1 MDKRYLTLG
10 EAASRLNLEVLDLV
24 SYGIEGEVP
33 IGVLA
38 YSGINLAPLSDA
50 FFVADGDDN
59 QTQNVTPDWIIMLMP
74 RSIRAI
80 AQQGRVLSG
89 HGYRWLGGEWEPVDV
104 SRESG
109 ITLDDLVIPTSALR
123 EFVPDTKQHIVQPEL
138 PVSTEGK
145 ETFQKQIAGL
155 AMVIHRHTMGK
166 KFGGASPNN
175 LQIAKAVLSTMDELP
190 PEIHK
195 TLNTKGIGDGV
206 IRQNISKGLQ
216 LLGFAAK
223 EDGEL

>member
-10 EAASRLNLEVLDLV
+10 EAASLLNLEVLDLV
-24 SYGIEGEVP
+24 SYGIEGGVP

-38 YSGINLAPLSDA
+38 YSGINLASLPDA
-50 FFVADGDDN
+50 FIVVDDGN
-59 QTQNVTPDWIIMLMP
+59 QRLNGTPEWLIMLMP
-74 RSIRAI
+74 KSIRAI
-80 AQQGRVLSG
+80 AQDGSVQSGR
-89 HGYRWLGGEWEPVDV
+89 GYRWFGGEWEPVDI

-109 ITLDDLVIPTSALR
+109 ITLGDLVIPTRALQ
-123 EFVPDTKQHIVQPEL
+123 EFVPDNKKHAVLPES
-138 PVSTEGK
+138 PVSAEGK

-155 AMVIHRHTMGK
+155 AMVIHRVSKGM
-166 KFGGASPNN
+166 KFGGGAPNKS
-175 LQIAKAVLSTMDELP
+175 QIAQAVLETMDELP

-195 TLNTKGIGDGV
+195 TLNLKGIGDGV

-223 EDGEL
+223 KGDEL